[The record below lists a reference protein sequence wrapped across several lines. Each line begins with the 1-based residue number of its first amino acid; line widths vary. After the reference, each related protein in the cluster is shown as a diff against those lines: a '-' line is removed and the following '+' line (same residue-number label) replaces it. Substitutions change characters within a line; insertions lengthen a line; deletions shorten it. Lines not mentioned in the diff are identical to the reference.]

1 MSDNQRI
8 QLSFDMNSN
17 ATAACRSVIAT
28 AESNAQ
34 QPESAMMSESRIDNQ
49 HSVIDITSPLTPY
62 YNAPLSSQIEGAIS
76 EMKALAKT
84 PVEKCELMVQMAEG
98 FENDFLITRELIAKW
113 KDEGADLFF
122 NGRVVPHEDGDGDF
136 AFEFAD
142 FIRDDDRWIACAAH
156 RCLGALEACG
166 YAWAPRCAYV
176 KFNNV
181 AANYV
186 VSNLLKQQR
195 GVRNVSR
202 FLVQYHG
209 GEYVPTRV
217 VHHIVE
223 TMQRLYPLELSMYI
237 TSVTAT
243 NYHKR
248 VPVFVQSEDQ
258 AFFEVVNDWYS
269 VITSAQATRDIVRA
283 NEILYSVTPTYPES
297 QGTVGAMW
305 EIISAA
311 ASAVSAIIGNA
322 KNVATAL
329 LSKFFHKLTKQV
341 FGWLIADSFPVN
353 IFAPVLGLINSVFKP
368 LYERFAELIDFTTES
383 LTPSSF
389 VEAMNTGTTGQKIS
403 RWALGVVAFGVLAWI
418 MYRLAV
424 FTETVLMRLITSI
437 YDALNFT
444 GVFPEPFTVPQGPDS
459 GVAPS
464 VNVLSVIIT
473 LSVALFATT
482 TRNSVIEAMKK
493 FFGMVPGLQRG
504 VGDALTSI
512 VKLLP
517 AGIARACALLSSD
530 PSERLFSD
538 MSAWILE
545 ATAVLGTG
553 SWVAALVTREFQVR
567 LLTVASEGHQLRV
580 EYEKYSRSKDAKK
593 FTDYSMFS
601 RCLGKLEDMKTKMMS
616 MNAMQT
622 GRPEPVFL
630 MIFGDAGSG
639 KSQFISHISELFEGL
654 VGFNGRRWH
663 RPNAYCKALSDEY
676 YSGLQQDIYQI
687 CVFDEIW
694 RDSAVKDPN
703 APDMQKVLLDLI
715 STTPYMPPMPAVEP
729 SIAGSKGT
737 TFNSTLV
744 VGLYTDVFPADIT
757 VDPKAL
763 ARRMLYT
770 YEIDAPRVG
779 SERSLA
785 ASPDTCYFVVLQD
798 DIDKQV
804 LPSTLNISR
813 AGVYVAPK
821 SNTGVVDYSKAS
833 IAMLDFSQYAELWRW
848 RKHYVT
854 YNAKMVHTPAATS
867 VSTSEMVR
875 DVMEGVEFR
884 VARFLRKLEAA
895 GLRYRTDFNGLT
907 DKLRLAMITTPEEA
921 GSKLDELFDDV
932 TFEVNKFVADNQA
945 KLAEQMNAQVV
956 EIVSNDTTKQFVEAE
971 EVYEECEEDPNEPN
985 RAQGPTKMF
994 SKRKTLKRTMQ
1005 QVDAVR
1011 QADLP
1016 VTAAVLAMI
1025 PEPSGTSLPSPTPAP
1040 MPARRAQDMVLSDYP
1055 WVRELVCGGTSH
1067 MQVATGVDCS
1077 WDEPDEQIVRMF
1089 PTLRSQGHRDIL
1101 REIFTRVHPNT
1112 ADYIQ
1117 EQNKNCGFKHRI
1129 GIIRSKYTTDGKY
1142 KYMLYV
1148 NGDAITRLE
1157 DLFRF
1162 DYRLADKERWEHY
1175 VDTCPI
1181 HFVNFWNDKTYA
1193 DVSKQIGHLDRFALG
1208 HVTDCIIS
1216 GPQDRCYY
1224 PYVLSYSDPHML
1236 DVSESPV
1243 GGTWSYCS
1251 QCLRFFP
1258 PDYSPR
1264 SNVCLCAADGG
1275 CHRRRWL
1282 TCSHATDNL
1291 NSLAQSVPYGDYMY
1305 FCAMA
1310 ANLLWFTCN
1319 SKYDSLIKIPQHEL
1333 RHADHDSV
1341 SNMINHFAPSTRY
1354 LRLLEDNTSITTD
1367 YDDEDAVKGYESEA
1381 EVLKSTI
1388 RANYEN
1394 PFRPATEITDTAV
1407 ALTTSNWS
1415 IAKWLTVGAA
1425 VVGALVTVVKL
1436 VTRALNISDG
1446 GISAESALPK
1456 TITRVKHETTTPTK
1470 SRIAVWGRRNAQA
1483 QGASNEVTECML
1495 RIDDSP
1501 AVRAFIPYSYYVFTY
1516 VHGIARKLLDG
1527 GNTVYVN
1534 IGGRQISFPF
1544 DDEQIVVDAT
1554 RDICCF
1560 CIPRNVMNPHRD
1572 CLRQF
1577 AKRADLASGI
1587 GINAY
1592 LRIDRRDY
1600 IAMTALHGVFRYP
1613 TPGVRTDEEL
1623 SSFTHNFGFCY
1634 PIHTISGDCGSLLR
1648 ALDGPL
1654 AGQIIGYHVAAAKQ
1668 SGNGSVGISAPL
1680 DRELLLEMIQAVEPA
1695 ATSKSLQNQEP
1706 ELQVVEDLNTVLVQ
1720 GPVQRF
1726 RERLAGLAGPNLKS
1740 TSIVPVNERVN
1751 VPTKSSYHP
1760 TEFAEDDRFVGKYPS
1775 IMEPVPNGDPARNA
1789 FSELVAIDTPEIDE
1803 RRLTKVAAQQL
1814 TQLIARLRFLGAAR
1828 ELSFKEAVAGIPSLL
1843 SSLRISTSAGYPL
1856 VLQGT
1861 KGKTNF
1867 VQITADGKVLT
1878 SKYFYNRVMALVDA
1892 LRHHDRR
1899 VLESYPFYW
1908 LAFMKDELR
1917 PKKKIVNV
1925 ATRMI
1930 YCNSLEWMVAARMLF
1945 GGLQV
1950 AFNNNAGRS
1959 IFSAGINVN
1968 SHDLQTI
1975 ADYLG
1980 EVSLE
1985 RCIAGDYSGFDKHYH
2000 PSFQRAAYANMRELG
2015 RACIKNFDAEAFDIF
2030 VEHELCPRV
2039 QFGDVRMEFCHSHF
2053 SGCFFTTAENCLV
2066 NELYFMYCFDQVY
2079 PNLDWNEE
2087 TRFVALGDDHLV
2099 ACSENIPNF
2108 NARTVCKLMESIG
2121 QVYTDENKMIPD
2133 YDYKPFEE
2141 CGFLGSTPKL
2151 RDGRY
2156 AGALR
2161 LETLYSNLSHITKDT
2176 DFIALIETF
2185 LDLASVHDREVFEKY
2200 LNDVND
2206 VWGRTHSVLFTG
2218 MYEARQ
2224 RRQIER
2230 TANSGAGFWK
2240 PESPTDATSYFVS
2253 GQALGNPT
2261 PFCPD
2266 LVRTL
2271 SFDYVTPQ
2279 GPGDMTQMQT
2289 EMSAAENQISG
2300 DRTDLHRAV
2309 GVHYASLT
2317 SPTQSP
2323 MYLTSFDW
2331 LSADSVD
2338 SLKLSLNLPGDTIK
2352 QAMQQTVPFQYY
2364 RYWHGDVE
2372 LTFQVNGNNFQAGA
2386 LVAVFCPLKTKAAA
2400 GVSRSNYLSGLH
2412 CILEP
2417 RQSTACTLRVPY
2429 RYFTDVMGTD
2439 GALNSTDVLGSL
2451 LIYVLS
2457 PLMSSSSTQ
2466 VTVTIMVSFPDSQFY
2481 GPVVQQAIAQ
2491 GPDGVTVGDLVGL
2504 IPGSDVVT
2512 KPIRKLNQLLDKKF
2526 IPMDDTPVNNGGLP
2540 VVNQFPG
2547 ISSTVGAKPSV
2558 KPTLHP
2564 GSFYRKTER
2573 IFEADETKI
2582 ASLCAREGI
2591 VRDFDWMVSQLPG
2604 TSLVQ
2609 IPLNSICSDLPTAS
2623 SPQIALPVNL
2633 AILNMFMY
2641 WHADLEFKLY
2651 VFKTPFHSGRIRV
2664 SLSLTNT
2671 ADNFDTD
2678 ELLAKQNMLF
2688 NQVLDYSDAECHT
2701 FVVPYIAAREFLYTA
2716 AQSQNT
2722 NTDKIGYLNIAVM
2735 NRLVTSTA
2743 TVSSTVKCMLTVS
2756 LKNVRVAVPHPV
2768 PPVSFNGTPP
2778 AVTVQS
2784 QGPTDE
2790 AATVEDPNPA
2800 PVSFGNPDE
2809 TVEPPP
2815 GPGELS
2821 ETSHFMY
2828 AVEDLMELA
2837 RRLEPFSLTR
2847 TSAGSATV
2855 DRKDGSMS
2863 STILY
2868 PTLNNMMYDL
2878 FQAYSGGIRVRV
2890 LGTPMLYSFV
2900 PETVMK
2906 TKIVPCTLLEPM
2918 SYKGG
2923 ELTTWTLADGTKVT
2937 TSSGVPNFTATEM
2950 AYPLP
2955 DGNYYIDVEIP
2966 YELPVNFYGKFNC
2979 IYYHTVQV
2987 EPYRPALLLSSFN
3000 KGMQG
3005 VAFMG
3010 AADDGLFGIF
3020 CPPQH
3025 SYFWW
3030 RPTDASLAIG
3040 ALD

>member
-1 MSDNQRI
+1 
-8 QLSFDMNSN
+8 MN
-17 ATAACRSVIAT
+17 R
-28 AESNAQ
+28 
-34 QPESAMMSESRIDNQ
+34 
-49 HSVIDITSPLTPY
+49 
-62 YNAPLSSQIEGAIS
+62 
-76 EMKALAKT
+76 
-84 PVEKCELMVQMAEG
+84 
-98 FENDFLITRELIAKW
+98 
-113 KDEGADLFF
+113 LF
-122 NGRVVPHEDGDGDF
+122 P
-136 AFEFAD
+136 
-142 FIRDDDRWIACAAH
+142 
-156 RCLGALEACG
+156 
-166 YAWAPRCAYV
+166 
-176 KFNNV
+176 
-181 AANYV
+181 
-186 VSNLLKQQR
+186 S
-195 GVRNVSR
+195 
-202 FLVQYHG
+202 
-209 GEYVPTRV
+209 
-217 VHHIVE
+217 
-223 TMQRLYPLELSMYI
+223 ELSLYA
-237 TSVTAT
+237 TSVTAAA
-243 NYHKR
+243 YHKR
-248 VPVFVQSEDQ
+248 VPVYVQSEDEE
-258 AFFEVVNDWYS
+258 FISVVNDWFSIITSSIETCDPHRANLILHSITPTFPEPQGGVGAIWS
-269 VITSAQATRDIVRA
+269 VIASAVTSVTKMLASTAEAAQALLGKFFKKMVHGVFNMLVIDSFPF
-283 NEILYSVTPTYPES
+283 N
-297 QGTVGAMW
+297 
-305 EIISAA
+305 AA
-311 ASAVSAIIGNA
+311 AS
-322 KNVATAL
+322 
-329 LSKFFHKLTKQV
+329 
-341 FGWLIADSFPVN
+341 
-353 IFAPVLGLINSVFKP
+353 VLGIINSIFKP
-368 LYERFAELIDFTTES
+368 LYERFAELIDFTTECV
-383 LTPSSF
+383 TPTSF
-389 VEAMNTGTTGQKIS
+389 LEAMNSGTVGQKIS
-403 RWALGVVAFGVLAWI
+403 RWALGAVSFAVLGWI
-418 MYRLAV
+418 LYRLAI
-424 FTETVLMRLITSI
+424 FTEAMLTRLIMGI
-437 YDALNFT
+437 YDAMNVG
-444 GVFPEPFTVPQGPDS
+444 GVIPEPFTVPQGPES
-459 GVAPS
+459 GITPS
-464 VNVLSVIIT
+464 VNVLSVVMT
-473 LSVALFATT
+473 LSLALFSLTCQ
-482 TRNSVIEAMKK
+482 SKLVDGMKR
-493 FFGMVPGLQRG
+493 FFGMIPGLQRG
-504 VGDALTSI
+504 VNDALTSLI
-512 VKLLP
+512 KLLP
-517 AGIARACALLSSD
+517 AGVARACALMSPDL
-530 PSERLFSD
+530 SERLFSD

-567 LLTVASEGHQLRV
+567 LLSVAAEGHKLRV
-580 EYEKYSRSKDAKK
+580 EYEKYSRAASAKK
-593 FTDYSMFS
+593 FTDYNMFS

-654 VGFNGRRWH
+654 VGFNGKKWA

-676 YSGLQQDIYQI
+676 YSGLQQDIYQV

-744 VGLYTDVFPADIT
+744 IGLYTECFPADIT

-763 ARRMLYT
+763 ARRMQYT

-785 ASPDTCYFVVLQD
+785 DDPSTCYFVVLQD
-798 DIDKQV
+798 DIDRRQ
-804 LPSTLNISR
+804 LPKTLNVGR
-813 AGVYVAPK
+813 AGVYRAPK
-821 SNTGVVDYSKAS
+821 SDDGKVDYSKATV
-833 IAMLDFSQYAELWRW
+833 AMLDFTQYAELWRW
-848 RKHYVT
+848 RRHEVT
-854 YNAKMVHTPAATS
+854 YAAKMVHTPAT
-867 VSTSEMVR
+867 VSISTADMVR
-875 DVMEGVEFR
+875 EVMEGVEYR

-907 DKLRLAMITTPEEA
+907 DKMRLAMITTPEEA
-921 GSKLDELFDDV
+921 GTKLDELFDDV
-932 TFEVNKFVADNQA
+932 TFEINKFVAENEQ
-945 KLAEQMNAQVV
+945 KLTEQMQARTVQIVGAPAPPPATNLKDIAKTLGVLIHAQSPGKQKKVLQRTMAQVEGV
-956 EIVSNDTTKQFVEAE
+956 K
-971 EVYEECEEDPNEPN
+971 
-985 RAQGPTKMF
+985 
-994 SKRKTLKRTMQ
+994 
-1005 QVDAVR
+1005 
-1011 QADLP
+1011 QADMP
-1016 VTAAVLAMI
+1016 VTAAVLSMI
-1025 PEPSGTSLPSPTPAP
+1025 PTATGKQLPPPTPAA
-1040 MPARRAQDMVLSDYP
+1040 MAVRRAQDMVLSDYP
-1055 WVRELVCGGTSH
+1055 WVRELVEKGTSN
-1067 MQVATGVDCS
+1067 MQPVTCADCS
-1077 WDEPDEQIVRMF
+1077 WDEPDEVITRMF
-1089 PTLRSQGHRDIL
+1089 PTLASEGHRDIL
-1101 REIFTRVHPNT
+1101 REIFMRVHPNSE
-1112 ADYIQ
+1112 DYI
-1117 EQNKNCGFKHRI
+1117 EEKRKTCGFAHRI
-1129 GIIRSKYTTDGKY
+1129 GILHSKHPSEGQHRYL
-1142 KYMLYV
+1142 LYV
-1148 NGDAITRLE
+1148 NGDAILKLE

-1181 HFVNFWNDKTYA
+1181 HFINFWNDEKYRK
-1193 DVSKQIGHLDRFALG
+1193 VSELVKPLDRFALG
-1208 HVTDCIIS
+1208 HVADCIIS

-1224 PYVLSYSDPHML
+1224 PYVLAYANLHMM
-1236 DVSESPV
+1236 DTSEAPV
-1243 GGTWSYCS
+1243 AGCWSYCS

-1258 PDYSPR
+1258 PGYSPR
-1264 SNVCLCAADGG
+1264 SNTCLCSPDFGR
-1275 CHRRRWL
+1275 HRRRWL
-1282 TCSHATDNL
+1282 ICPQATDNL
-1291 NSLAQSVPYGDYMY
+1291 NALAQAVPYGDYMY

-1319 SKYDSLIKIPQHEL
+1319 NNYDSLVKIPQHEL
-1333 RHADHDSV
+1333 RHLTHESV
-1341 SNMINHFAPSTRY
+1341 SDMISHFAPSTRY
-1354 LRLLEDNTSITTD
+1354 LQLLENNTSITTD
-1367 YDDEDAVKGYESEA
+1367 FDDDDAIKGYESEA
-1381 EVLKSTI
+1381 EVLRSNL
-1388 RANYEN
+1388 RVNYEN
-1394 PFRPATEITDTAV
+1394 PFRPSEITENAT
-1407 ALTTSNWS
+1407 ALTASPWS
-1415 IAKWLTVGAA
+1415 IARWLAVGTGVVTA
-1425 VVGALVTVVKL
+1425 VVALVKL
-1436 VTRALNISDG
+1436 ASRLFG
-1446 GISAESALPK
+1446 GQSAEVDAESALPK
-1456 TITRVKHETTTPTK
+1456 TITRVKHEVATPAK
-1470 SRIAVWGRRNAQA
+1470 SRIAVWGKRNVQAQA
-1483 QGASNEVTECML
+1483 APNEVTECTL

-1527 GNTVYVN
+1527 GKTVFLN
-1534 IGGRQISFPF
+1534 IDGRQISFPF
-1544 DDEQIVVDAT
+1544 DDEQVVVDSS

-1577 AKRADLASGI
+1577 AQRADLASGV
-1587 GINAY
+1587 GVNAY

-1613 TPGVRTDEEL
+1613 TPGVHCNEEL

-1654 AGQIIGYHVAAAKQ
+1654 AGQIIGFHVAAAKQ
-1668 SGNGSVGISAPL
+1668 SGNGSMGISAPL
-1680 DRELLLEMIQAVEPA
+1680 DRELLFEMIQAIEPA
-1695 ATSKSLQNQEP
+1695 VTTKSLKNTEDD
-1706 ELQVVEDLNTVLVQ
+1706 LQVVEDLNTVLVQ

-1726 RERLAGLAGPNLKS
+1726 RERLADLSGPNLKS
-1740 TSIVPVNERVN
+1740 MEIVPVTERVN

-1760 TEFAEDDRFVGKYPS
+1760 TEFSEDDRFVGKYPS

-1789 FSELVAIDTPEIDE
+1789 FAELAGIDTPEIDE
-1803 RRLTKVAAQQL
+1803 RRLTKIAAQQL
-1814 TQLIARLRFLGAAR
+1814 TKLIGNLKFLGAAR

-1856 VLQGT
+1856 VLQGS

-1878 SKYFYNRVMALVDA
+1878 TRYFYNRVMALVDA
-1892 LRHHDRR
+1892 LRRHDRR

-1917 PKKKIVNV
+1917 PKKKIINV

-2015 RACIKNFDAEAFDIF
+2015 KACIKGFDAEAFDIF

-2039 QFGDVRMEFCHSHF
+2039 QFGDVRMEFAHSHF

-2079 PNLDWNEE
+2079 PSLDWNTE

-2099 ACSENIPNF
+2099 ACSENIPEF
-2108 NARTVCKLMESIG
+2108 NARSVCKLMESIG

-2133 YDYKPFEE
+2133 YSYKPFEE

-2200 LNDVND
+2200 LNDIND
-2206 VWGRTHSVLFTG
+2206 VWGCTHSVLFTG

-2240 PESPTDATSYFVS
+2240 PESPSNATSYFVS
-2253 GQALGNPT
+2253 GQALDNPT

-2271 SFDYVTPQ
+2271 SFDYITPQ
-2279 GPGDMTQMQT
+2279 SPGDMTQMQT
-2289 EMSAAENQISG
+2289 EMSTAENQVSG
-2300 DRTDLHRAV
+2300 DHTDLHRAV

-2331 LSADSVD
+2331 LSADPAD
-2338 SLKLSLNLPGDTIK
+2338 TLKLSLNLPGDAIK

-2386 LVAVFCPLKTKAAA
+2386 LVAVLCPLKTKAAA
-2400 GVSRSNYLSGLH
+2400 GVSRSNYLTGVH

-2439 GALNSTDVLGSL
+2439 GALNSTDVLGSV

-2466 VTVTIMVSFPDSQFY
+2466 VTVTIMVSFPNSQFF
-2481 GPVVQQAIAQ
+2481 GPVVQQTIAQ

-2512 KPIRKLNQLLDKKF
+2512 KPIRKLNKLLDKRF
-2526 IPMDDTPVNNGGLP
+2526 IAMDDTPVNNGGLP

-2547 ISSTVGAKPSV
+2547 LSSTVGAKPSL

-2604 TSLVQ
+2604 TSLIQV
-2609 IPLNSICSDLPTAS
+2609 PLNSICSDLPTAA
-2623 SPQIALPVNL
+2623 SPTIALPVNL

-2671 ADNFDTD
+2671 ADTFKQD

-2701 FVVPYIAAREFLYTA
+2701 FVVPFIAAREFLYTA
-2716 AQSQNT
+2716 AQSTNT
-2722 NTDKIGYLNIAVM
+2722 NTDKIGYLNVAVM

-2768 PPVSFNGTPP
+2768 PPVSFNSTPP
-2778 AVTVQS
+2778 GVTVQA
-2784 QGPTDE
+2784 QGPEAE

-2800 PVSFGNPDE
+2800 PVSFGSPDE

-2837 RRLEPFSLTR
+2837 RRLEPFSLSR

-2863 STILY
+2863 SLVLY
-2868 PTLNNMMYDL
+2868 PTINNMMYDL

-2890 LGTPMLYSFV
+2890 LGTPMLYSYI
-2900 PETVMK
+2900 PETAMK
-2906 TKIVPCTLLEPM
+2906 TKVVPSTLLEPM

-2923 ELTTWTLADGTKVT
+2923 ETTSWTLADGTKINT
-2937 TSSGVPNFTATEM
+2937 TSGVPNFTATEM

-2966 YELPVNFYGKFNC
+2966 YELPVNFYGRFNQ
-2979 IYYHTVQV
+2979 IYYHTVQT
-2987 EPYRPALLLSSFN
+2987 EPYRPALLLSSFT
-3000 KGMQG
+3000 KQIQA

-3020 CPPQH
+3020 CPPQF

-3030 RPTDASLAIG
+3030 RPTDANLAIG